1 VRVSFGP
8 GAEPLFTYGTLQLPE
23 VQLDTFGRLIP
34 GEDDVLHG
42 YRLEWTEIDDDRVVR
57 VSGSDSHPILRRTD
71 DPRDRVFGR
80 VLALTADELD
90 AADEYEVAL
99 YRRVSVTLAS
109 GMRAWVYVGH

>member
-23 VQLDTFGRLIP
+23 VQLDTFGRLVP

-42 YRLEWTEIDDDRVVR
+42 YRLDWTQIDDDRVAR
-57 VSGSDSHPILRRTD
+57 LSGSDSHPIVRRTD

-80 VLALTADELD
+80 VLALTVEELD

-99 YRRVSVTLAS
+99 YRRVPVALAS
-109 GMRAWVYVGH
+109 GILAWVYVGH